1 MTRQNSGRCT
11 KVALREIERIKEP
24 LYFSKI
30 CRNIVNFLS
39 EPVNEIL
46 SELHSTPGYSRI
58 GEGALGD
65 GDLVDLVLAGGQT
78 WHPGVVVLL
87 LLDVVVL
94 PQLPEHLVH
103 AEEGGALAEW
113 SVLQDRGQVHHP
125 PVIVGS
131 AATPVQH
138 LVIGSLEQT
147 VPDIISEYQTK
158 GMIV

>member
-11 KVALREIERIKEP
+11 KVALWEIEGIKEP

-30 CRNIVNFLS
+30 CRNIVN
-39 EPVNEIL
+39 EIL
-46 SELHSTPGYSRI
+46 SELHSTPVYSRI

-65 GDLVDLVLAGGQT
+65 GDLVDLVLAGRQT
-78 WHPGVVVLL
+78 RHPGVVVLL

-113 SVLQDRGQVHHP
+113 SVLQDGGQVHHP

-138 LVIGSLEQT
+138 LVIGSLKQT
-147 VPDIISEYQTK
+147 VPDIISEDQTNDS
-158 GMIV
+158 IVL